1 MSLFPIFLKL
11 SGRACLVVGAGNI
24 ALSKV
29 HSLLHAGAD
38 VHVLAP
44 TALPEIER
52 LAREGA
58 LRWTQKEYEGE
69 DVADAFLVIAAT
81 NVAAVNHTV
90 YREAFELGILCNVV
104 DDPPYCDFYFPSV
117 VQRGPLQISI
127 STEGE
132 SPAVAQRLRREIDAA
147 LPTDLGLWVQEMGAL
162 RREVRAGQQA
172 SPGRTELLHAL
183 AQRPLCGL
191 RECPTRQFAHEKQHI
206 SSPQGA
212 L

>member
-11 SGRACLVVGAGNI
+11 SGRACLVVGAGHI
-24 ALSKV
+24 ALSKIE
-29 HSLLHAGAD
+29 SLLNAGAN

-44 TALPEIER
+44 TALPEIQY

-58 LRWTQKEYEGE
+58 LRWTQRKYEMG
-69 DVADAFLVIAAT
+69 DVSGSFLAIAAT
-81 NVAAVNHTV
+81 DVAEVNHCV
-90 YREAFELGILCNVV
+90 YREAFHLGILCNVV

-117 VQRGPLQISI
+117 VQRGPLQIAV

-147 LPTDLGLWVQEMGAL
+147 LPADLGPWVQEMGSL
-162 RREVRAGQQA
+162 RREVRAGHQA
-172 SPGRTELLHAL
+172 SRERTELLHTL

-191 RECPTRQFAHEKQHI
+191 EQCPTRQLAREKLHI
-206 SSPQGA
+206 PSSAGA